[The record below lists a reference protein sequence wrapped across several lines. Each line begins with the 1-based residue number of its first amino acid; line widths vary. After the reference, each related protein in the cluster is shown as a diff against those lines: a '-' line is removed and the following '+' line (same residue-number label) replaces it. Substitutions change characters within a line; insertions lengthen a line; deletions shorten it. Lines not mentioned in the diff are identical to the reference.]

1 MKKYTDSMDI
11 RKDVKLDNLLAQ
23 RRAPLSEAGMNKTLQ
38 ELTMYLTTNVIFAAA
53 LYPREEALSRIDIN
67 AGDIYKA
74 DIMQGTDNERY
85 FPVFTDVDG
94 LRKWKPKLSKGE
106 FIYLLNKEDILDFL
120 NRNDKVAAAVVNPM
134 SDDLLLFR
142 MQLTAF

>member
-1 MKKYTDSMDI
+1 
-11 RKDVKLDNLLAQ
+11 
-23 RRAPLSEAGMNKTLQ
+23 
-38 ELTMYLTTNVIFAAA
+38 MYLTTNVIFAAA

-142 MQLTAF
+142 MQLQNFIQVGKDNAGK